1 MKKIYVLLIAI
12 FILGCSLAKKT
23 TTNAIRFHSNPVI
36 AHRGAWKKN
45 NLPENSIAA
54 LKQAI
59 AIKCA
64 GSEFDVRMTADDSLV
79 VNHDPHY
86 NTLEIEKTN
95 YTDLSTF
102 KLSNGEKL
110 PTLKE
115 YILAGIENNNATRLV
130 CEIKPSGISKERGI
144 QIAAKTV
151 QLIQELKAQEMV
163 VFISFDYDILKKI
176 MELNPKASTQ
186 YLEDDK
192 SIDQL
197 KKDGISGADYHFS
210 SFKDHPEW
218 IKDAKKNNIT
228 LNAWTVN
235 NAVDM
240 DWLLLNGFNF
250 ITTNEPELLFERI
263 KH

>member
-1 MKKIYVLLIAI
+1 LY
-12 FILGCSLAKKT
+12 S
-23 TTNAIRFHSNPVI
+23 
-36 AHRGAWKKN
+36 
-45 NLPENSIAA
+45 
-54 LKQAI
+54 
-59 AIKCA
+59 
-64 GSEFDVRMTADDSLV
+64 
-79 VNHDPHY
+79 
-86 NTLEIEKTN
+86 TLR
-95 YTDLSTF
+95 
-102 KLSNGEKL
+102 
-110 PTLKE
+110 E
-115 YILAGIENNNATRLV
+115 YIKAGKENNNSTRLV
-130 CEIKPSGISKERGI
+130 CEIKPSEISKERG
-144 QIAAKTV
+144 QIIATKTV
-151 QLIQELKAQEMV
+151 QLVEKLKAGQMV
-163 VFISFDYDILKKI
+163 VYISFDYDILKKI

-192 SIDQL
+192 SIEQL